1 MTTPTTEHQ
10 CRAVIP
16 IKPAPYLLVL
26 SRLCVQRMEALKYK
40 GKRRDDAVLDFFCGA
55 AQGLAWAGNA
65 EAAAHV
71 GQYLYMVLRIQGY
84 SEVLSLANWV
94 EPAA

>member
-1 MTTPTTEHQ
+1 MSEAAIPSKPT
-10 CRAVIP
+10 
-16 IKPAPYLLVL
+16 PYLLVL
-26 SRLCVQRMEALKYK
+26 SRQCVERMEALKYK

-55 AQGLAWAGNA
+55 AQGLSWAGNA

-71 GQYLYMVLRIQGY
+71 GQRNYMVLAYRGY
-84 SEVLSLANWV
+84 SEVLRLANWV